1 MTTAPE
7 EFRRRLLEI
16 VRAHYGSNRAPLLL
30 ARLGAEI
37 EKAQLWPED
46 RAQRSL
52 KQLII
57 ETCGPDLQIVWD
69 KRSPAYVAV
78 VTPDVREQVEAQ
90 IAERPNESERIAVR
104 LEDIARPVLLA
115 FCIDVKNQP
124 VYVRRIRPFRY
135 EVGAVPPDRISEYV
149 LVEPEYRRPG
159 LRIDNLSAMSQSDK
173 RDLESLIQ
181 RWAAVHG
188 MGVEQ
193 FSKIDQEDRESVEKG
208 RTALDRL
215 LAAQPD
221 DIAHRMLIPADIAQI
236 LTRIP

>member
-1 MTTAPE
+1 MTTTPE

-16 VRAHYGSNRAPLLL
+16 VQGHYTINRAPLLL
-30 ARLGAEI
+30 SRLGAEI

-52 KQLII
+52 KQLIE
-57 ETCGPDLQIVWD
+57 ETCGPDLQIVRD
-69 KRSPAYVAV
+69 KLSPAYVAV
-78 VTPDVREQVEAQ
+78 VTPEVREQVEAQ
-90 IAERPNESERIAVR
+90 IAERPNESERTALR
-104 LEDIARPVLLA
+104 LESIARPVLLA

-135 EVGAVPPDRISEYV
+135 EVGTVPSDRISEYV
-149 LVEPEYRRPG
+149 LVDSEYRRPG
-159 LRIDNLSAMSQSDK
+159 LRIDNLSALSQNDK

-181 RWAAVHG
+181 KWAAVHG
-188 MGVEQ
+188 MGVDQ
-193 FSKIDQEDRESVEKG
+193 FSKLDQEEREGVEKG

-221 DIAHRMLIPADIAQI
+221 DIAQRILIPADIAQI